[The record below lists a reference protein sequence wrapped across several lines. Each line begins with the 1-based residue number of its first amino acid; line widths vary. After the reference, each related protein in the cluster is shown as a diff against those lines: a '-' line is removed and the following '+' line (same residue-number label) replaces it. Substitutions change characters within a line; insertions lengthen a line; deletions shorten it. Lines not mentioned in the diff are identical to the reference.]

1 MTFSE
6 LRAGRQG
13 LAATL
18 LEKGDGQGDR
28 VALSLLRSATSE
40 GDLHAFVAQ
49 RLAPFKVARY
59 IEMVAVL
66 PLTWSKKIAKAQLKA
81 SRSDRILGSG
91 DALHGARIQAP
102 SLHSEPDSARDIGS

>member
-1 MTFSE
+1 MIAVSTSRVF
-6 LRAGRQG
+6 
-13 LAATL
+13 LATKTL
-18 LEKGDGQGDR
+18 LDLLRTSRWTTRTRRNIARKGDGQGDR

-81 SRSDRILGSG
+81 SRSDRIVGSG
-91 DALHGARIQAP
+91 DTLHRA
-102 SLHSEPDSARDIGS
+102 S